1 MEIIYLFQK
10 INPEIIFEHQESRSF
25 EVISMVNKANQVDQ
39 HSQLYIVFR
48 VSFFVY
54 LSFSVLN
61 LEVFAFHFDVGSKT
75 CRPVPSEHEG
85 VLGHLPE
92 QKRPCPFC
100 PFSETKNQVIKTMT
114 KSVITRVITAV
125 KDIFGLPFQ
134 KIFTYRNHQ
143 W

>member
-25 EVISMVNKANQVDQ
+25 NGHFNKANQVDQ
-39 HSQLYIVFR
+39 RSQLYIVFR
-48 VSFFVY
+48 VSFSVY

-75 CRPVPSEHEG
+75 CRPVPSEHER

-92 QKRPCPFC
+92 QKRPCPFY
-100 PFSETKNQVIKTMT
+100 PFSVTKNQVDQDQ
-114 KSVITRVITAV
+114 VC
-125 KDIFGLPFQ
+125 
-134 KIFTYRNHQ
+134 YN
-143 W
+143 

>member
-39 HSQLYIVFR
+39 RSQLYIVFH
-48 VSFFVY
+48 VSFSVY

-75 CRPVPSEHEG
+75 CRPVPSEHER

-92 QKRPCPFC
+92 QKRPCPFY

-125 KDIFGLPFQ
+125 KDILGLPLQ
-134 KIFTYRNHQ
+134 KIFLHIEK
-143 W
+143 